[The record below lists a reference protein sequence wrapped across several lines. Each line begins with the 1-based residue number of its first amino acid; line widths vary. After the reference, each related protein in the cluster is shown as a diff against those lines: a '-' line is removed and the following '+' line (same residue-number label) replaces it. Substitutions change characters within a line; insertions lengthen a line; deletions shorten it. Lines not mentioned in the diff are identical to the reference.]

1 MRRLA
6 GFVLAV
12 VVVAGAATFAWVDR
26 WPWQRLAP
34 PPAAVLPVEPR
45 TWVAPDTLHPGESLG
60 DLFGRHGLGAPDL
73 VRLVDL
79 FQLDPRRL
87 RAGLVF
93 QFGHAESD
101 SMPTAVT
108 LRTRSDEEIQVL
120 RLAANWT
127 AERRAIRWAA
137 RPIRV
142 EGTIES
148 SLSEALETATASEP
162 LSDEERIR
170 LAWDLAD
177 VFAWEVDFTRDLQP
191 DDEFRVVLER
201 EVSERG
207 ETRIGRVLAG
217 ELSVAKRRFTAFRFD
232 SVGGRPQF
240 FDEHGESLRRAFLR
254 APVQFRRIASQFS
267 RSRFHP
273 ILGIWRAHEGLD
285 YSAAAGTPV
294 LAAADGTVTVA
305 GWSGG
310 YGRLVEV
317 RHRNGIAT
325 RYGHLR
331 AFARGIHPGSRVRQ
345 GEVVGF
351 VGATG
356 LATAPH
362 LHYEFRERGVAR
374 DPARVDLGNG
384 EPVPASAARSFAEER
399 RRLESLLR
407 PAPTS
412 PSVAGSE

>member
-1 MRRLA
+1 MRRVA
-6 GFVLAV
+6 GFVVALI
-12 VVVAGAATFAWVDR
+12 VVAGAAALALVDR
-26 WPWQRLAP
+26 WPWQQLAAP
-34 PPAAVLPVEPR
+34 PAPVLPRR
-45 TWVAPDTLHPGESLG
+45 TWAPDTLHRGESLG
-60 DLFGRHGLGAPDL
+60 DLFARHRLGPDDL
-73 VRLVDL
+73 DRLVDL
-79 FQLDPRRL
+79 FRLDPRRL

-93 QFGHAESD
+93 RFGHERAD
-101 SMPTAVT
+101 STPTAVT
-108 LRTRSDEEIQVL
+108 LRTRSDEEIRAS
-120 RLAANWT
+120 RLQ
-127 AERRAIRWAA
+127 AEWIAEHREIHWAA

-142 EGTIES
+142 EGSIES
-148 SLSEALETATASEP
+148 SLSEAVETATASEQ
-162 LSDEERIR
+162 LTDEERIR

-191 DDEFRVVLER
+191 EDGFRVVVER
-201 EVSERG
+201 EVSDRG
-207 ETRIGRVLAG
+207 ETRIGRILAG

-232 SVGGRPQF
+232 SVGGRSQF
-240 FDEHGESLRRAFLR
+240 FDEAGASLRRAFLR
-254 APVQFRRIASQFS
+254 APVQFRRVSSQFS
-267 RSRFHP
+267 RSRLHP

-285 YSAAAGTPV
+285 YAAAAGTPV
-294 LAAADGTVTVA
+294 LAAGDGVVTVA

-331 AFARGIHPGSRVRQ
+331 AFASGIHAGSRVRQ
-345 GEVVGF
+345 GDVVGF

-384 EPVPASAARSFAEER
+384 EPVPATAARSFAEER

-407 PAPTS
+407 PTSTS
-412 PSVAGSE
+412 PTVAGTE